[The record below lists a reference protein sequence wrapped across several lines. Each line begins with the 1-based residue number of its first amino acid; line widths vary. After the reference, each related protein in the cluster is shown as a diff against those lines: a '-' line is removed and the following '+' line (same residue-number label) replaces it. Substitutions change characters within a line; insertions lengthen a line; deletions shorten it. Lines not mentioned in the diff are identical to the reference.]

1 MKERTCRRM
10 AVTTGCW
17 LMQSDGASCFDTF
30 DLSESGVSV
39 VTTAPL
45 QVGRIVKLQFF
56 TPLAASPLTIE
67 AEVVWSRLDP
77 EGGMGLRFLDM
88 DEKTAGIIRE
98 FAREL
103 KKRPPQ

>member
-1 MKERTCRRM
+1 M

-17 LMQSDGASCFDTF
+17 LVQADEVSCFDTF

-45 QVGRIVKLQFF
+45 QAGRVVTLQFF
-56 TPLAASPLTIE
+56 TPLAATPLTIE
-67 AEVVWSRLDP
+67 AEVVWSHLDP

-88 DEKTAGIIRE
+88 DQKTAGIIRE

-103 KKRPPQ
+103 RELKNRPQQ

>member
-1 MKERTCRRM
+1 
-10 AVTTGCW
+10 
-17 LMQSDGASCFDTF
+17 MQSDGASCFDTF

>member
-1 MKERTCRRM
+1 M
-10 AVTTGCW
+10 AITTGCW
-17 LMQSDGASCFDTF
+17 LVQADEAYCFETF

-39 VTTAPL
+39 LTTKPL
-45 QVGRIVKLQFF
+45 QVGRVVKLQFF
-56 TPLAASPLTIE
+56 TPLAASPLTVA

-88 DEKTAGIIRE
+88 DHKTVGIIRE